1 MIVGYTCGVY
11 DYIHIGHI
19 NLLKNAKS
27 LCDVLIV
34 GLSTDECVK
43 YKFKNTIIDYE
54 SRKVILESIKYVDTV
69 IPQNDTNKIL
79 AWNKLKFNKLFV
91 GDDWYNT
98 QKWNEMET
106 FLKTKN
112 VDVIYFPYTTKCSTT
127 MIKKKLINIRNILI
141 LFNLDFTLWPFYTN
155 LLSEYEYQ
163 EKLKSLKFSDD
174 ITRIFHYLKKNKI
187 EFGFVSRS
195 KYKEKCKNLLQLLN
209 IKLEDH
215 LYHIEW
221 NDNKSKMNHIKNI
234 SKKSNK
240 SPEFY
245 VLFDNDQEI
254 LDSVENFIGHTKLV
268 DKEKCLQFEDFLEIL
283 YKL

>member
-112 VDVIYFPYTTKCSTT
+112 VFIY
-127 MIKKKLINIRNILI
+127 
-141 LFNLDFTLWPFYTN
+141 
-155 LLSEYEYQ
+155 
-163 EKLKSLKFSDD
+163 
-174 ITRIFHYLKKNKI
+174 
-187 EFGFVSRS
+187 
-195 KYKEKCKNLLQLLN
+195 
-209 IKLEDH
+209 
-215 LYHIEW
+215 
-221 NDNKSKMNHIKNI
+221 
-234 SKKSNK
+234 
-240 SPEFY
+240 
-245 VLFDNDQEI
+245 
-254 LDSVENFIGHTKLV
+254 
-268 DKEKCLQFEDFLEIL
+268 
-283 YKL
+283 